1 MKRSQMKALAA
12 VFLAGLCVLN
22 AHAQSP
28 ASGDTLNLGLIRN
41 YLSILPYA
49 SVCYDNGKSLNAE
62 GTPGREFQPLENYKF
77 RSPVPG
83 RMVSGTFFLK
93 FNLYNPDDSVRSLFF
108 FPGTF
113 FNKTELYKAP
123 VLDKAIFDPG
133 DQGGYSRFS
142 IGPHQRITLIAR
154 LDPIKYETV
163 LINPILVNDNFLDI
177 YKRMNLGTRLN
188 IKIFGFVLSGLLL
201 MMIFFMGA
209 NYLLARRKEFLYNA
223 CYSACMFLLIYL
235 NSYLLRTYTPLN
247 NFFMSYF
254 DFFLQL
260 TGTIFYILFT
270 RSFLNTAVRYRL
282 LDRVLRYFNVFL
294 MLMLVLYSV
303 LHFFTPYFSFQY
315 LIENIV
321 KFLSLG
327 LGLFFI
333 VFALKQ
339 RNRLLNYIAIG
350 NTALVLFS
358 AISLGIIWSDVRFT
372 NLFTSSLFYYYAGIF
387 LELVFFLLGL
397 TYKNRQEL
405 IERIKEQEALK
416 LFAEKKELE
425 AQLGIL
431 KAQQE
436 ERNRISADMHDDLGA
451 GVTTIRLYSELAR
464 QKLGDHSI
472 PEIDKISASSD
483 ELLTNMNAIIW
494 SMSSSNDTLGN
505 TIAYIRGYA
514 LEFFENTGIECTVN
528 LPAQIPEINVQGE
541 IRRNVFL
548 VVKEALHNILK
559 HASATR
565 VTLSLE
571 RVENGLTLTIQDN
584 GVGINPEKLRMFG
597 NGLKN
602 MKKRMQDIGAQFSI
616 ESNNGTRIILHR
628 LVQQFSD
635 PGLPQ

>member
-1 MKRSQMKALAA
+1 MKALVA
-12 VFLAGLCVLN
+12 VFLSGFCLLN
-22 AHAQSP
+22 VQAQS
-28 ASGDTLNLGLIRN
+28 SITSDTLDLGLISN
-41 YLSILPYA
+41 YISILPYA
-49 SVCYDNGKSLNAE
+49 SVTYDKGNPTTAE
-62 GTPGREFQPLENYKF
+62 GIRDMEFQPLEKYKF
-77 RSPVPG
+77 RKPVPD
-83 RMVSGTFFLK
+83 RMVYGTFFLK

-113 FNKTELYKAP
+113 FNKTELYKSP
-123 VLDKAIFDPG
+123 ELDKAIADPV
-133 DQGGYSRFS
+133 DHAGYSRFS
-142 IGPHQRITLIAR
+142 VGPHQHVTLIAR

-163 LINPILVNDNFLDI
+163 LINPLLVNDNFLDI
-177 YKRMNLGTRLN
+177 YKRMNLGTRID

-209 NYLLARRKEFLYNA
+209 NYMLARRKEFLYNA
-223 CYSACMFLLIYL
+223 FYSTCMFLLIFL

-247 NFFMSYF
+247 NFFMSYL

-270 RSFLNTAVRYRL
+270 RSFLNTSIHFRL
-282 LDRVLRYFNVFL
+282 LDSVLRYFTVFL
-294 MLMLVLYSV
+294 ILMLVLYSV
-303 LHFFTPYFSFQY
+303 LHFFSPYFSFQY
-315 LIENIV
+315 LLENII
-321 KFLSLG
+321 KFFSLG

-333 VFALKQ
+333 IFALKQ

-350 NTALVLFS
+350 NSALVIFS
-358 AISLGIIWSDVRFT
+358 AISLGIIWADVRFT
-372 NLFTSSLFYYYAGIF
+372 NLFTSSLFYYFAGIF

-416 LFAEKKELE
+416 LLAEKKELE

-464 QKLGDHSI
+464 QKLGELAI

-514 LEFFENTGIECTVN
+514 LEFFENTGIECRVN
-528 LPAQIPEINVQGE
+528 LPAQIPEINVPGE

-559 HASATR
+559 HAAATK
-565 VTLSLE
+565 VTLTLE
-571 RVENGLTLTIQDN
+571 RTENGLTLTVQDN
-584 GVGINPEKLRMFG
+584 GVGINTEKLRMFG

-602 MKKRMQDIGAQFSI
+602 MRKRMQDIGGQFSI

-628 LVQQFSD
+628 LVQQFNDSALS
-635 PGLPQ
+635 PKTT

>member
-1 MKRSQMKALAA
+1 MKALAA
-12 VFLAGLCVLN
+12 VFLSGFYLLN
-22 AHAQSP
+22 AQAQSSP
-28 ASGDTLNLGLIRN
+28 TGDTLNLGSLRN
-41 YLSILPYA
+41 YISILPYA
-49 SVCYDNGKSLNAE
+49 SVCYDPGNPQNAE
-62 GTPGREFQPLENYKF
+62 SARDKQFQQLENYKF
-77 RSPVPG
+77 RKPVPEN
-83 RMVSGTFFLK
+83 MVYGTFFLK

-108 FPGTF
+108 FPGTY

-123 VLDKAIFDPG
+123 EFDKAIADPFDHA
-133 DQGGYSRFS
+133 GYSRFS
-142 IGPHQRITLIAR
+142 VGPHQRVTLIAR

-177 YKRMNLGTRLN
+177 YKRMNLGTRLD

-223 CYSACMFLLIYL
+223 LYSTCMFLLIFL
-235 NSYLLRTYTPLN
+235 NSYLLRTYTSLN
-247 NFFMSYF
+247 NFFMSYL

-270 RSFLNTAVRYRL
+270 RSFLNTVVRYRL
-282 LDRVLRYFNVFL
+282 LDRVLRYCTVFL
-294 MLMLVLYSV
+294 SLMLVLYST

-315 LIENIV
+315 LLENIV
-321 KFLSLG
+321 KFFSLG

-333 VFALKQ
+333 IFALKQ
-339 RNRLLNYIAIG
+339 RSRLLNYIAIG

-358 AISLGIIWSDVRFT
+358 AVSLGIIWSNVRFT
-372 NLFTSSLFYYYAGIF
+372 NLFTSSLFYYFAGIF

-514 LEFFENTGIECTVN
+514 LEYFENTGIDCTVN
-528 LPAQIPEINVQGE
+528 LPVQIPEINVPGE

-559 HASATR
+559 HAAATK
-565 VTLSLE
+565 VTLTLE
-571 RVENGLTLTIQDN
+571 RRENGLTLTIQDN
-584 GVGINPEKLRMFG
+584 GIGINPEKLRLFG

-602 MKKRMQDIGAQFSI
+602 MRKRMQDIGAQFSI
-616 ESNNGTRIILHR
+616 ESNNGTRITIQR

-635 PGLPQ
+635 AGSPPKTT